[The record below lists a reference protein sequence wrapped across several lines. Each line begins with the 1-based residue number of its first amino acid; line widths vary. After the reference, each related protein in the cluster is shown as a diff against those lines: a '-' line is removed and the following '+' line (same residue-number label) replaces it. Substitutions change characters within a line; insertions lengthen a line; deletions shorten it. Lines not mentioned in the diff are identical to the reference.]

1 MEQQQTLAR
10 QALCSRTSR
19 PEHAQGRRR
28 AADLQL
34 QHALLDGVLHDVA
47 EDADRPR
54 LAQAVD
60 AVLRLVLG
68 CRAG

>member
-1 MEQQQTLAR
+1 VQR
-10 QALCSRTSR
+10 
-19 PEHAQGRRR
+19 RRR

-34 QHALLDGVLHDVA
+34 QHALLNGVLHDVA